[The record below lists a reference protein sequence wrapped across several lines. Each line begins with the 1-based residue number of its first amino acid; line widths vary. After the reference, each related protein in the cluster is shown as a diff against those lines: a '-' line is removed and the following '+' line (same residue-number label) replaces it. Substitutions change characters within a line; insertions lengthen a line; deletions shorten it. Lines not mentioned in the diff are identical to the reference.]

1 MIRQFDSKYFLR
13 RVRNSPRRRQHA
25 GVACLALTL
34 MMVGGCPPPKDDQII
49 DRTRPIDAPDPR
61 SLDEIMESIHANAA
75 LLNRPLWSSAVHV
88 TADFPDRNGK
98 SHKYNLNGTLLYRK
112 PRELRVDL
120 RPSIGDQVMQIGSN
134 ADTFWIWVEPEL
146 QMMRWGKHEHAGKP
160 CAGRM
165 SIRPD
170 QLAASLGL
178 QRLTVNEPGLT
189 GPAPQAAKDY
199 DKLVYM
205 REYADRRF
213 MIEREIYVERV
224 PPFMIRVMRFIDARG
239 QETMRAN
246 LSDYKRVWENGPLV
260 PHTMVFDWPQDGGR
274 LTLEAGNLGKP
285 TGAVNPRAFI
295 MPDERRLPRSI
306 QDIRQV
312 DADCDGA
319 PPTRSRRPEYDEP
332 IIRDAPPDAS
342 PEGPSEEPPPAGR
355 TPRDFRND
363 PNVDWSRPREPIPE
377 GYGPPP
383 DPRERPR
390 PSPVPRNPNIEPY
403 DPNRPI
409 PRDGVAPAD
418 DGEGGAEPGEP

>member
-1 MIRQFDSKYFLR
+1 MTRQWNAKGFLKR
-13 RVRNSPRRRQHA
+13 MRHSRGRRQLA
-25 GVACLALTL
+25 RVASLALML
-34 MMVGGCPPPKDDQII
+34 MMTGGCPPTPQEPII
-49 DRTRPIDAPDPR
+49 DRTKPIDAPDPR
-61 SLDEIMESIHANAA
+61 PLEEIMESIHANAA

-120 RPSIGDQVMQIGSN
+120 RPSIGDPVMQIGSN

-178 QRLTVNEPGLT
+178 QRLTVNEPGLS
-189 GPAPQAAKDY
+189 GPALQAGKDF

-224 PPFMIRVMRFIDARG
+224 PPFMIQVMRFIDARG

-246 LSDYKRVWENGPLV
+246 LSDYKRAWDNGPLV
-260 PHTMVFDWPQDGGR
+260 PHKMEFIWPQDGGR
-274 LTLEAGNLGKP
+274 LTLEASNLGKP

-295 MPDERRLPRSI
+295 MPDERRLPRGI
-306 QDIRQV
+306 QDVQQV
-312 DADCDGA
+312 DAECDGA
-319 PPTRSRRPEYDEP
+319 PSPRGRRPAEDEP
-332 IIRDAPPDAS
+332 IIYDAPPDAP
-342 PEGPSEEPPPAGR
+342 PEGPAREERPPR
-355 TPRDFRND
+355 DSQTPRDFRSD
-363 PNVDWSRPREPIPE
+363 PNVDWSKPREPLPE

-383 DPRERPR
+383 GPGGRPT
-390 PSPVPRNPNIEPY
+390 PSPVPRDPNIETYDRERPPQPNSD
-403 DPNRPI
+403 DPNA
-409 PRDGVAPAD
+409 GAAD
-418 DGEGGAEPGEP
+418 ESSG